1 MDRAPCQFET
11 LWTLSMRDFEF
22 KTQVDAD
29 NLEALEKASSTLQKT
44 ARAMAPGCALQLSRA
59 EMCFST
65 YHEPSGTHEVLNDA
79 YEEIFETFIGLTD
92 VEDNSQNVQHY
103 MNHATGSY
111 NRLMNRVTPDDF
123 GITFPDGSVRV
134 MWDIDECIWLFD
146 EAYERYSTFL
156 TVLLEMSR
164 HNYFNATDDELDEA
178 DYEGEQARKMGFL
191 SAQGLLPNE
200 NGEWVE
206 MAKLDAIQAAIDALP
221 ESA

>member
-22 KTQVDAD
+22 KTQVDGD
-29 NLEALEKASSTLQKT
+29 SLEDLEKASNALQKT
-44 ARAMAPGCALQLSRA
+44 ARAMAPGCVLQLSRA

-65 YHEPSGTHEVLNDA
+65 YHEPSGTHEVLDDA
-79 YEEIFETFIGLTD
+79 YEKIFETFIGLTD

-111 NRLMNRVTPDDF
+111 NRHTNRVTADDF

-164 HNYFNATDDELDEA
+164 HNYFNATDDELDEGDNDA
-178 DYEGEQARKMGFL
+178 AQIRKMDFL
-191 SAQGLLPNE
+191 RARGLLPTE
-200 NGEWVE
+200 HGEWVE
-206 MAKLDAIQAAIDALP
+206 MASFDSIQAAFEALP